1 MRNTAT
7 CLVLVPMSI
16 GSPGAARAAN
26 PVLKSCLVVAKK
38 EVQVPAKQ
46 SGVLVRMI
54 AERGMQV
61 PATQKDRRGTIV
73 KFLLARI
80 DDADARAAERVA
92 WTQLLV
98 AHEEASST
106 VNERFYKK
114 SAEVAKAELDK
125 AVEAN
130 RRLAGTISGTEVRRL
145 VLAAE
150 RAVLQIEQSE
160 MDRTIAGHTESVRK
174 EEYQAAQLNV
184 EKRTIRAP
192 FAGFVEDIYRQE
204 GEWVR
209 EGDPVMRLIR
219 LDELLVEGFVNAAKF
234 NPSEIAG
241 RKVKVTVKFARGET
255 RTFPG
260 KISFVSANIQ
270 AGGNYRVSAEVPNK
284 PDENGVYWLLPG
296 ARAEMTILLD

>member
-7 CLVLVPMSI
+7 YLVLVAMLF

-26 PVLKSCLVVAKK
+26 PVLKGCLVMAKR

-46 SGVLVRMI
+46 SGVLVSMI

-61 PATQKDRRGTIV
+61 SATQKDRRGTIV
-73 KFLLARI
+73 KFLLAKI
-80 DDADARAAERVA
+80 DNADAKAAERVA

-106 VNERFYKK
+106 VNERFSKK

-125 AVEAN
+125 ALEAN
-130 RRLAGTISGTEVRRL
+130 RRLDGTISGTEVRRL
-145 VLAAE
+145 TLAAE
-150 RAVLQIEQSE
+150 RAVLQIEQSQ
-160 MDRTIAGHTESVRK
+160 MDQKIAGHTESVRQ

-184 EKRTIRAP
+184 EKRAIRAP

-219 LDELLVEGFVNAAKF
+219 LDELLVEGFLNKDQF
-234 NPSEIAG
+234 NRSEIKG
-241 RKVKVTVKFARGET
+241 REVKVTVKIARGKT
-255 RTFPG
+255 LTFLG
-260 KISFVSANIQ
+260 KITFVSAQQQ

-284 PDENGVYWLLPG
+284 PDEDGIYWLLPG
-296 ARAEMTILLD
+296 ARAEMTIMLD